1 MTKQRKLLYDS
12 LYIYSY
18 LRSIKPQIM
27 SLKNDHEFKT
37 LRKSLQVLVY
47 NVYTSNSE
55 IKLRLKQITAN
66 NEVRYY

>member
-27 SLKNDHEFKT
+27 SLKNDHKFKT

-55 IKLRLKQITAN
+55 IKLCLKHITAN